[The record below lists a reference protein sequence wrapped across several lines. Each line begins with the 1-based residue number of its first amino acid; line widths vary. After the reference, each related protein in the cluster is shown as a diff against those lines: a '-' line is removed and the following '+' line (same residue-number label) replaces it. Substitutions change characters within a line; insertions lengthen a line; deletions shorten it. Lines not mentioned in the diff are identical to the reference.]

1 MSALD
6 RRRWPQNGA
15 RFLGYVD
22 FEPLRLASGTPL
34 LRRGA
39 LLRELQCHALAD
51 APRPVC
57 PSRSP
62 HSWSPTLPRAAL
74 CGSAV
79 WPPLLLAR
87 PMPRQPLSLVRAAG
101 SWWVSTLSW
110 RFPSSG
116 NPPLH
121 VAIPC
126 TAAEHACTRADRLSE
141 SGNVNKSKRKCQA
154 HKCQK
159 KRLA

>member
-1 MSALD
+1 MATEWCLVPGLRGLRASPLGQWNAPPSK
-6 RRRWPQNGA
+6 RRPPCA
-15 RFLGYVD
+15 
-22 FEPLRLASGTPL
+22 PSLR
-34 LRRGA
+34 
-39 LLRELQCHALAD
+39 CHALAD

-74 CGSAV
+74 CGSGV
-79 WPPLLLAR
+79 WPPLILAR

-110 RFPSSG
+110 RFPGSG
-116 NPPLH
+116 NPALH

-159 KRLA
+159 QRLA